1 MKTKIVCSQECALLY
16 SLEEIKEQLRD
27 LKEDFDFLIFSV
39 HPKYG
44 YDDVNYLIRKTFK
57 TENYVA
63 FHAVD
68 AFNNA
73 RIVEEAVV
81 CLAIKFE
88 RNGYIETFYVEDINR
103 NDEALEKTVKYIN
116 SNPDALHII
125 LAGLAEDKFA
135 LFLEKLSE
143 RINYSPI
150 NNIIGGISSGYDE
163 GGEFLTYQ
171 FIKNLTIKH
180 GFVILSLKNVAFSI
194 DISLGFVP
202 YGITYTIKKAKN
214 REIYEVDG
222 HKSIKK
228 IIQDLLDGIE
238 NPDIRYLWYVPIY
251 ILDDKEGYVATV
263 RTPAKLKEESVEF
276 YGPVKEGDKFKLSFA
291 TPDNLIKEDTLCAK
305 RVKEKLK
312 HVELALNFSCIA
324 RQYVLE
330 DKQEEE
336 LKVYASVLNSHLFG
350 FFTFGEIGPDREFKK
365 LKLYNE
371 TSLIVGVREL

>member
-1 MKTKIVCSQECALLY
+1 MRTKIVYSQECALLY
-16 SLEEIKEQLRD
+16 SLEEIKEKLRNS
-27 LKEDFDFLIFSV
+27 KENFDFFIFSI

-44 YDDVNYLIRKTFK
+44 YEDVNYLIKKTFK
-57 TENYVA
+57 TENYIA

-88 RNGYIETFYVEDINR
+88 RNGYIKTFYVEDIDK

-135 LFLEKLSE
+135 LFLDKLSE
-143 RINYSPI
+143 RINYSPM
-150 NNIIGGISSGYDE
+150 NNIIGGISSGYDKGDE
-163 GGEFLTYQ
+163 ILTYQ

-180 GFVILSLKNVAFSI
+180 GFVVLSLKNIAFSI
-194 DISLGFVP
+194 DISLGFIP
-202 YGITYTIKKAKN
+202 YGITYTIKRAEN
-214 REIYEVDG
+214 REIYEVDD
-222 HKSIKK
+222 HKPIKK
-228 IIQDLLDGIE
+228 IIQDLLNGIE

>member
-1 MKTKIVCSQECALLY
+1 MRTKIVYSQECALLY
-16 SLEEIKEQLRD
+16 SLEEIKEKLRNS
-27 LKEDFDFLIFSV
+27 KENFDFFIFSI

-44 YDDVNYLIRKTFK
+44 YEDVNYLIKKTFK
-57 TENYVA
+57 TENYIA

-88 RNGYIETFYVEDINR
+88 RNGYIKTFYVEDIDR
-103 NDEALEKTVKYIN
+103 NDETLEKTVKYIN

-135 LFLEKLSE
+135 LFLDKLSE
-143 RINYSPI
+143 RINYSPM
-150 NNIIGGISSGYDE
+150 NNIIGGISSGYDKGDE
-163 GGEFLTYQ
+163 ILTYQ

-180 GFVILSLKNVAFSI
+180 GFVVLSLKNVAFSI
-194 DISLGFVP
+194 DISLGFIP
-202 YGITYTIKKAKN
+202 YGITYTIKRAEN
-214 REIYEVDG
+214 REIYEVDD
-222 HKSIKK
+222 HKPIKK
-228 IIQDLLDGIE
+228 IIQDLLNGIE

-291 TPDNLIKEDTLCAK
+291 TPDNLIKEDALCAK

-371 TSLIVGVREL
+371 TSLLVGVREL